1 MNTRTERRTV
11 EGAKVLAK
19 RGMNAGWAMTVV
31 LAVFAWGYGAAGA
44 GGRVAPGAVQSGSVL
59 VHAYGAFWKV
69 GPGYETALMLR
80 NEDAQNAAGVKVVLY
95 TAAGQAEASQQVT
108 VVAGGSLRVDLRDVL
123 GVIDSTAVHWGGLS
137 LETAGQV
144 RGQLLIQD
152 SKGHNSFRLKVQGGY
167 RYDTENALHI
177 PWWLSD
183 QNEAVLTTFN
193 SSEQRIEVRATLA
206 SGGGTESAAG
216 SFSLGPHESRKVNL
230 GELVGQ
236 SGQES
241 SPTGVIT
248 LRYSGPGHAL
258 QPALFISSPRSGFSL
273 TPTVNGRHQEVVAG
287 AKVVWHFPEVMLS
300 AQRQVGAESEA
311 GVTAYALLSNATS
324 GVLTPE
330 VEVAFGGLKKQ
341 ARQARGVARAK
352 GLSKAAVQGSS
363 GRAQRVSVPVTPLQP
378 LETRLVNLSE
388 LMSSGVIPA
397 GVSQVALTARHG
409 GMAGD
414 LGITVFSVESGS
426 QLVFRAAGM
435 LQAPDAVDATLWS
448 TGKRMALPVIR
459 NESGSAVQ
467 VQTTLYYQSAQG
479 VDAYLLPGME
489 VPGRRSRAIGLRQ
502 TVLTHGADAKGS
514 RIPAGV
520 TAGIATLSIVNDG
533 INKGGA
539 AAASGAATVPVGE
552 SSAECYQTCDLPVA
566 TMPAGVAGTQ
576 SPAVAAGASQ
586 PATVPPVHFAAAD
599 CPPLVTGIA
608 PSTGVAGQTVNVTIS
623 GEDLNDSDVNVA
635 GGIEATVNSVSPD
648 GTSMSATFQIPFSPS
663 AVGAQEVVVGN
674 LFGDA
679 DPVTFTVTTPP
690 APSIESPLF
699 PSSGQAGTTVSMIID
714 AVGRSFHDGDSIS
727 VTGGI
732 AASISNVDSDG
743 AQLQGS
749 FQIPICSSGAQQVV
763 ISDPFGQS
771 SAPATFT
778 VTDPAAPVIGT
789 INPPTWQAGAGP
801 FQVTISGTGMNC
813 SPVVS
818 SSDANITFGTATFLN
833 PDDPSTITVQ
843 ATVDPSDPGGAV
855 DVFITTGGGLGGAA
869 FKSLSPAAASHGA
882 TSPASSKIA
891 GSSSAPKPGTP
902 SVTASTA
909 PTPFITSP
917 PSLVTVVPE
926 NPAPQIFMDA
936 QDAPNLGC
944 QGGSNITG
952 KTKSVSPGQR
962 LFLCVPAPSGFT
974 IQSQQWTVNNND
986 LTKVVNGYAPSGTS
1000 GKATLLDPNA
1010 TDPQADMKHHT
1021 LLFYAIVP
1029 QTTILVQYTYTLKDA
1044 SGNARQP
1051 VSASTTFTVGGP
1063 KGITMT
1069 IPTNPVQLAHHNDQN
1084 NLDLGLFLS
1093 FGNPL
1098 VAGQSGITF
1107 NAKATSN
1114 PSSGQYQWIQLI
1126 SRVQT
1131 SNRKAEGTHT
1141 CESTDN
1147 NGNVVTDNPPNPT
1160 PPVLDSRYPYT
1171 TDGQL
1176 TGIVASTSDNPGFQ
1190 LTPGVYYEV
1199 AELSFKARMYLLWD
1213 PALKSTGG
1221 TCTPASIVNNV
1232 PQASTCDSIPVPLG
1246 SVAWSW
1252 QGDTVNQKTSNAGT
1266 VDDSWLT
1273 PTGSGTAG
1281 TFVPAA
1287 TNTDYPQ
1294 WSGFIGGVFTG
1305 NVTGQQCTP

>member
-1 MNTRTERRTV
+1 M
-11 EGAKVLAK
+11 
-19 RGMNAGWAMTVV
+19 
-31 LAVFAWGYGAAGA
+31 
-44 GGRVAPGAVQSGSVL
+44 APGAVQSGSGL

-80 NEDAQNAAGVKVVLY
+80 NEDAQDAAGVKVVLY

-152 SKGHNSFRLKVQGGY
+152 SKGHNSFRLNVQGGY

-388 LMSSGVIPA
+388 LVSSGVIPA

-520 TAGIATLSIVNDG
+520 TAGIATLSIINDG
-533 INKGGA
+533 INKVG

-586 PATVPPVHFAAAD
+586 PATVPSVHFAAAD

-608 PSTGVAGQTVNVTIS
+608 PSTGVAGQTVDVTIS
-623 GEDLNDSDVNVA
+623 GEDLNDSDVNVT

-749 FQIPICSSGAQQVV
+749 LQIPICSSGAQQVV

-789 INPPTWQAGAGP
+789 INPSTWQAGAGP
-801 FQVTISGTGMNC
+801 FQVTITGTGMNC

-818 SSDANITFGTATFLN
+818 SSDASISFGTATFLN

-855 DVFITTGGGLGGAA
+855 DVFVTTGGGLGGAA
-869 FKSLSPAAASHGA
+869 LKSLSPTAVSHGA
-882 TSPASSKIA
+882 TSPASSKTA
-891 GSSSAPKPGTP
+891 GSSRAPKPGTP
-902 SVTASTA
+902 SVTATAASTSTA
-909 PTPFITSP
+909 PTPFITSS

-926 NPAPQIFMDA
+926 TPPKPIIVFGSDATACSGNPTDLASTSTPTRVVAGQKIPLVA
-936 QDAPNLGC
+936 CINGLNGL
-944 QGGSNITG
+944 SIT
-952 KTKSVSPGQR
+952 SESWS
-962 LFLCVPAPSGFT
+962 APSGIAVAGFT
-974 IQSQQWTVNNND
+974 NGAQGSTAPDKNAGHKQPIQPT
-986 LTKVVNGYAPSGTS
+986 ACGTS
-1000 GKATLLDPNA
+1000 NSCVLKPLYWVCPTTGSGACTYPGTAQVSFQYVPGNGSASVSATARFTVDGPNS
-1010 TDPQADMKHHT
+1010 
-1021 LLFYAIVP
+1021 VN
-1029 QTTILVQYTYTLKDA
+1029 VQ
-1044 SGNARQP
+1044 SFMQP
-1051 VSASTTFTVGGP
+1051 VIITSATSTGQPLTLGP
-1063 KGITMT
+1063 GNF
-1069 IPTNPVQLAHHNDQN
+1069 PVTN
-1084 NLDLGLFLS
+1084 
-1093 FGNPL
+1093 
-1098 VAGQSGITF
+1098 GITF
-1107 NAKATSN
+1107 PATGGAFPTGSGTNAAF
-1114 PSSGQYQWIQLI
+1114 QWVQLVA
-1126 SRVQT
+1126 SLKFDWQFPT
-1131 SNRKAEGTHT
+1131 GTR
-1141 CESTDN
+1141 EYVL
-1147 NGNVVTDNPPNPT
+1147 NGVPN
-1160 PPVLDSRYPYT
+1160 VLDSTYPYGSGSQA
-1171 TDGQL
+1171 TDSPATIKLGFN
-1176 TGIVASTSDNPGFQ
+1176 GEHESAASMT
-1190 LTPGVYYEV
+1190 
-1199 AELSFKARMYLLWD
+1199 ARMWLLWD
-1213 PALKSTGG
+1213 PALRVDG
-1221 TCTPASIVNNV
+1221 TSCTPASVDSQDV
-1232 PQASTCDSIPVPLG
+1232 PHPSTCDSIPIPIGFVEWH
-1246 SVAWSW
+1246 WS
-1252 QGDTVNQKTSNAGT
+1252 GDAISTL
-1266 VDDSWLT
+1266 DLLT
-1273 PTGSGTAG
+1273 PPTDTNGWRAGSPAGQPGCGNPTAAGNGPALTHQAFDFPDWSSLEDFPSTYTCTGVGCGTL
-1281 TFVPAA
+1281 
-1287 TNTDYPQ
+1287 
-1294 WSGFIGGVFTG
+1294 
-1305 NVTGQQCTP
+1305 